1 MAVDQMAV
9 DQMIERKFSDVGNR
23 ADGPEQSIAAKQRHG
38 GSMTRENAPRRL
50 LNVRVHGIQCQ
61 ADDIFTFELRP
72 LGDARL
78 PPFTA
83 GSHIEILMRNGLERS
98 YSLVNPQH
106 ETHRYVVAVAK
117 DPQSRGGSEFM
128 CEILRPGH
136 ELQVTSPSNNFAL
149 VEDAA
154 NTVLIAGGIGIT
166 PIWSMLQ
173 RLKQINRSWDLF
185 YTARSRKR
193 TAFLAELLELQSQ
206 YPDRINL
213 IFDEEPNFSRFDLET
228 IVRRQIP
235 GAHFYCCGPAGLLT
249 AFERATAG
257 MDPAT
262 IHIERFSA
270 EQAPARGGF
279 EVTLA
284 KSRRS
289 FRIPVDKTILEVLL
303 SEGIEV
309 NRSCMEGVCGTCE
322 TLVLEGIP
330 DHRDSVLSKRERE
343 ANKVMMIC
351 CSGSKTGK
359 LVLDL

>member
-1 MAVDQMAV
+1 MDGWRKVGRSDQEPGA
-9 DQMIERKFSDVGNR
+9 DNLLLDV
-23 ADGPEQSIAAKQRHG
+23 ADGQLGVVVVGIEFDDLAVMVHAARTIPQCGPKTTLHRRFKCRFQPFSGAEKIECVGIARIESQSCFGEH
-38 GSMTRENAPRRL
+38 
-50 LNVRVHGIQCQ
+50 
-61 ADDIFTFELRP
+61 D
-72 LGDARL
+72 RL
-78 PPFTA
+78 PRQ
-83 GSHIEILMRNGLERS
+83 I
-98 YSLVNPQH
+98 
-106 ETHRYVVAVAK
+106 AK
-117 DPQSRGGSEFM
+117 LPD
-128 CEILRPGH
+128 H
-136 ELQVTSPSNNFAL
+136 
-149 VEDAA
+149 
-154 NTVLIAGGIGIT
+154 
-166 PIWSMLQ
+166 
-173 RLKQINRSWDLF
+173 
-185 YTARSRKR
+185 
-193 TAFLAELLELQSQ
+193 
-206 YPDRINL
+206 DRINL

-228 IVRRQIP
+228 IVRSQIP
-235 GAHFYCCGPAGLLT
+235 GVHFYCCGPAGLLT
-249 AFERATAG
+249 AFERATADL
-257 MDPAT
+257 DPAT

-322 TLVLEGIP
+322 TPVLEGIP